1 MLEGRGGMGVSSM
14 EHYDVLATAAYILD
28 HGFTRV
34 ALQFPD
40 ELLETSVEVTSLLRS
55 ALSERRHGINLYV
68 MADTTYGSCCVDE
81 VAAAHVDAQCV
92 IHYGHACLS
101 QTSRLPVF
109 FVFGRGRIDT
119 HHCSQEI
126 LSFSSSQSRP
136 LLVLF
141 GLQYA
146 HAIEDIKREVE
157 ASRDGGSGAVVFAEV
172 PSREMEPLRSPK
184 SCAGAAGCSQGAC
197 SPRGCNG
204 SLVSSGCSTCSSSD
218 AALGQNVETTSE
230 EELKQERAETSQLAE
245 STGGLKWSLPKDA
258 TMEDVA
264 IFWIGDEGAAL
275 TNLLLTY
282 NKNTIVRYNAEDK
295 VLVKDLPSKSRDLM
309 RRFALVERAK
319 DSSIVGIVV
328 GTLGVAGYNEAIQR
342 VREIVAAA
350 GKKSYT
356 MLMGRPNPAKLAN
369 FPECDVFVL
378 VACAQTVLLDS
389 KEYLAPLITPFEA
402 ELAFVDGKEWTG
414 AFNLELGQLPKPR
427 EELLQNGDDART
439 PFTDDGDQN
448 ASTAIIL
455 SDATERALQLRPPS
469 SLAVASSG
477 RRNTGVTSSAE
488 YLALRSYQG
497 LEIHNSE
504 AGMDNST
511 SDSAIPVS
519 YEVVEGRTGRAA
531 GYCDEAVNV

>member
-1 MLEGRGGMGVSSM
+1 M
-14 EHYDVLATAAYILD
+14 EQHEIVATAGYILD
-28 HGFTRV
+28 RGFTRV

-40 ELLETSVEVTSLLRS
+40 ELLHASVEVTSLLLS
-55 ALSERRHGINLYV
+55 ALSERNISHGVKLFV

-92 IHYGHACLS
+92 IHYGHTCLS

-109 FVFGRGRIDT
+109 FVFGRGRIDAYR
-119 HHCSQEI
+119 CSQAI
-126 LSFSSSQSRP
+126 MNFDSNQGQP
-136 LLVLF
+136 VVVLF

-146 HAIEDIKREVE
+146 HAVEDIRREVD
-157 ASRDGGSGAVVFAEV
+157 AGRDGGGGARTVVFAEI
-172 PSREMEPLRSPK
+172 PRHEMEPVRNSD
-184 SCAGAAGCSQGAC
+184 SCSGLHGSGGCSQGAC
-197 SPRGCNG
+197 TPRVCDGGQVSSACSTRSNSNAACVKSPR
-204 SLVSSGCSTCSSSD
+204 V
-218 AALGQNVETTSE
+218 ASE
-230 EELKQERAETSQLAE
+230 QDLKQDRAKTAQLAE
-245 STGGLKWSLPKDA
+245 IIGGLKWYVPKGT

-264 IFWIGDEGAAL
+264 ILWIGDEGAAL

-282 NKNTIVRYNAEDK
+282 NKNNIMRYNADND

-319 DSSIVGIVV
+319 EASIVGIVV
-328 GTLGVAGYNEAIQR
+328 GTLGVAGYNESIRR

-378 VACAQTVLLDS
+378 VACAQTILLDS

-402 ELAFVDGKEWTG
+402 ELAFVEGKEWTG
-414 AFNLELGQLPKPR
+414 AFSLELGSLPKPG
-427 EELLQNGDDART
+427 EEPSYNEAEART
-439 PFTDDGDQN
+439 FPSDDDEN
-448 ASTAIIL
+448 RESVL
-455 SDATERALQLRPPS
+455 SEVSGRALQLRPPVS

-477 RRNTGVTSSAE
+477 RTSTGATSSSE

-497 LEIHNSE
+497 LEMHDSE
-504 AGMDNST
+504 AAQDT
-511 SDSAIPVS
+511 SITDSAIAAS

-531 GYCDEAVNV
+531 GYSDEAANM

>member
-1 MLEGRGGMGVSSM
+1 MGVRTM
-14 EHYDVLATAAYILD
+14 EQYDILATAAYILD
-28 HGFTRV
+28 HGFSRV

-109 FVFGRGRIDT
+109 FVFGRGRINT

-126 LSFSSSQSRP
+126 LGFSPSDNRP

-157 ASRDGGSGAVVFAEV
+157 VSRDGGSGIVVFAEV
-172 PSREMEPLRSPK
+172 PSCEMEPLRSTK
-184 SCAGAAGCSQGAC
+184 SCVATAAVGGCSQGAC
-197 SPRGCNG
+197 TPRGCNG
-204 SLVSSGCSTCSSSD
+204 SQVSSGCSTCSSSD
-218 AALGQNVETTSE
+218 AASVKNLEMASE
-230 EELKQERAETSQLAE
+230 EELKQERVETSQLAE
-245 STGGLKWSLPKDA
+245 SIGGLKWSLPKDA
-258 TMEDVA
+258 KMEDVA
-264 IFWIGDEGAAL
+264 ILWIGDEGAAL

-282 NKNTIVRYNAEDK
+282 NKNTVVRYNAEDE
-295 VLVKDLPSKSRDLM
+295 VIVKDLPSKSRDLM

-319 DSSIVGIVV
+319 DASIVGIVV

-342 VREIVAAA
+342 VREIVASA

-378 VACAQTVLLDS
+378 VACSQTVLLDS

-402 ELAFVDGKEWTG
+402 ELAFVEGREWTG

-427 EELLQNGDDART
+427 EELLPNGDEPST
-439 PFTDDGDQN
+439 PLTDNGDED

-455 SDATERALQLRPPS
+455 SEATERALQLRPPS

-477 RRNTGVTSSAE
+477 RKNSGVTSSAE
-488 YLALRSYQG
+488 YFALRSYQG

-504 AGMDNST
+504 AGKDNST
-511 SDSAIPVS
+511 SGSGIPVS

-531 GYCDEAVNV
+531 VYSDEAANV